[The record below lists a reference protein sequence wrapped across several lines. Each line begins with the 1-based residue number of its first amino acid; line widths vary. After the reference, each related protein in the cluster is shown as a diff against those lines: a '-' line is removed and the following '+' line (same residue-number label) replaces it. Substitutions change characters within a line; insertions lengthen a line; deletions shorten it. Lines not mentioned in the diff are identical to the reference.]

1 MVLLIVAAVMHGWAV
16 NHADLTL
23 LSVNA
28 AISIIA
34 NAVISS
40 KYLGEKFDWKYDFQ
54 GLFLI
59 AVGSTMIVMLSS
71 KEKQTWDMEKLFN
84 KLTRLESGL
93 FGVFVLAVYLGSLFL
108 SHVLPPKLRQFEKDC
123 ESIDKSEFSDDKD
136 DAANMRVKQFL
147 PPKAPGDKSERPLG

>member
-1 MVLLIVAAVMHGWAV
+1 MHGWAV

-40 KYLGEKFDWKYDFQ
+40 KYLNEKFDWKYDFQ

-59 AVGSTMIVMLSS
+59 AIGSTMIVLLSS
-71 KEKQTWDMEKLFN
+71 KEKQTWDTEKLIA
-84 KLTRLESGL
+84 KLTRPESAL
-93 FGVFVLAVYLGSLFL
+93 FAVFVLAVYGGSLFL
-108 SHVLPPKLRQFEKDC
+108 GHVLPPKLRQFEKDC
-123 ESIDKSEFSDDKD
+123 ESIDKSEFTDDKD
-136 DAANMRVKQFL
+136 DAANSRVKSLL
-147 PPKAPGDKSERPLG
+147 PPKAPGDKSERPLS